1 MARAGRKDR
10 GLLPKKDREG
20 RIVGWIVRLWHERH
34 ERRFGTFETKT
45 QARDFYEKAKQ
56 EQQMGRFFPERYRRQ
71 SQAEPIQTI
80 LDDYLAT
87 TTGKRSVGREQD
99 FKRWWAEWFKGKA
112 TTALEP
118 AEIEKARIALLRGV
132 HYVKTDTGRLVEE
145 QGKPRSNAT
154 INRYTDWLRH
164 VLNWAIKQKRLTE
177 NPVLA
182 IERKPEDEAPAYQ
195 YSLEQ
200 EAAIAK
206 ELNEEEVDMVRLAV
220 LTGLRQ
226 GEQFRLRKDHINLG
240 MGIAIIPRA
249 KNRKP
254 RIVHLSEEA
263 KEVLRRQIA
272 GHLESPWLY
281 PGKRHPERPLNP
293 RRWYTMRFK
302 PVCLKAGIPLEQTRQ
317 LWHRLRHTFGSR
329 LASLGY
335 SEKAIMSA
343 GGWVSSKAAQRY
355 IHLYDGAMKEAVE
368 RLAGLKPVPTV
379 TQTGNPATLQHDRP
393 AQLVETQSVAP

>member
-1 MARAGRKDR
+1 MARLGRKDR
-10 GLLPKKDREG
+10 GLLPKKDAEG
-20 RIVGWIVRLWHERH
+20 RILGWIVRLWHEGR
-34 ERRFGTFETKT
+34 ERRFGAFETKSL
-45 QARDFYEKAKQ
+45 ARDFYEKAKQ
-56 EQQMGRFFPERYRRQ
+56 EQTMGRFFPERYRRQ
-71 SQAEPIQTI
+71 SQTEPIQQI
-80 LDDYLAT
+80 LDDYLVT
-87 TTGKRSVGREQD
+87 TTGKRSVSRERD
-99 FKRWWAEWFKGKA
+99 FKRWWAEWFKGKT

-118 AEIEKARIALLRGV
+118 AEIEKARIALLRGDR
-132 HYVKTDTGRLVEE
+132 YVKSDGGRMVQEE
-145 QGKPRSNAT
+145 GKPRSNAT
-154 INRYTDWLRH
+154 VNRYTDWLRH
-164 VLNWAIKQKRLTE
+164 VLNWAMKQKRTTE

-226 GEQFRLRKDHINLG
+226 GEQCRSRKDHINLG
-240 MGIAIIPRA
+240 LSIAIIPRA

-263 KEVLRRQIA
+263 KEVLRRQMA
-272 GHLESPWLY
+272 RHLESPWLY
-281 PGKRHPERPLNP
+281 PGKRNPARPLNP
-293 RRWYTMRFK
+293 RRWYTLRFK
-302 PVCLKAGIPLEQTRQ
+302 PACLKAGIPLEQTRQ

-368 RLAGLKPVPTV
+368 RLSGLKPSPTV
-379 TQTGNPATLQHDRP
+379 TETGNTATLQTDSP
-393 AQLVETQSVAP
+393 SQVIDSQNVAP